1 MRRGRHGREG
11 RRRCSCRVA
20 VATGSRS
27 GRGSF
32 CCRLCRCLADWHI
45 YLRLR
50 LRLDLRRRHHGRRLE
65 RLRRRCCLL
74 GRSAAFSR
82 LERRLE
88 RLLAR
93 SAAALS
99 RALGRHKQPKRGE
112 RHVACSDP
120 TPSGSRLV
128 HRLALDALPRAGRDG
143 GGGGCSSGHGELR
156 GRRRASGAC
165 GDGRRGCWR
174 RGHDNSSRAHLLE
187 WPHHRRGHASLL
199 VAVVVFD
206 VVGAVRMHLQSEAIG
221 GTQRQST
228 E

>member
-20 VATGSRS
+20 VASGSRS

-32 CCRLCRCLADWHI
+32 CCRLRRRLADWRI
-45 YLRLR
+45 DLRLR
-50 LRLDLRRRHHGRRLE
+50 LRLVLRRRHLGRRLK
-65 RLRRRCCLL
+65 RLRRRCRLL
-74 GRSAAFSR
+74 GRSATFSR

-99 RALGRHKQPKRGE
+99 RALGRHKQPKLGE

-143 GGGGCSSGHGELR
+143 GGGGGSRHGELR
-156 GRRRASGAC
+156 GRRRASGAR
-165 GDGRRGCWR
+165 GDGRRRCWR
-174 RGHDNSSRAHLLE
+174 RGHDTSSRAHLLE